1 MKVEFIAGSKAKVT
15 FDITNDKFREAL
27 DKAFEKTGKNVTIP
41 GFRKGHVTREI
52 FNKKFGE
59 AALYETALDVL
70 CDEYSKEVFSDKELG
85 SRVISQLIPNIEGT
99 IDSKDGFKL
108 TFTFDVFPTDFEVGA
123 YKGVEVAKKNT
134 EVTEEEVEGRID
146 SILKSKGT
154 ISEKAEQVVS
164 KGDTANFDF
173 EGFVDGVA
181 FEGGAAKGYEME
193 IGSGQFIPGFEDQMI
208 GMKSG
213 ETKDVNVTFP
223 TPYAAKE
230 LEGKAAVFK
239 VTINSVKENK
249 LPELNDEF
257 VVTLNKDGIKTVDE
271 LKSSI
276 KDEIKASKEENEKNR
291 QIDEV
296 VNKILDGTK
305 VELPQSMIDNFTNDY
320 KKRYEDQAKAYNI
333 PLETLLQLSGTTLDA
348 FNENARK
355 IGERQALFQVVLDK
369 VAFAEKL
376 QPTDEELNARAEE
389 IAKQI
394 NSTKDEVLK
403 TRFNQI
409 VSEHIYNKFIDLVMS
424 NAKEI

>member
-27 DKAFEKTGKNVTIP
+27 DKAFEKTGKNVSIP
-41 GFRKGHVTREI
+41 GFRKGHVSREI

-70 CDEYSKEVFSDKELG
+70 CDEYSKEVFADKELNT
-85 SRVISQLIPNIEGT
+85 RVISQLIPSIEGT
-99 IDSKDGFKL
+99 IDSKDGFQL
-108 TFTFDVFPTDFEVGA
+108 LFTFDVFPTDVTVGN
-123 YKGVEVAKKNT
+123 YKGVEVKAKNT
-134 EVTEEEVEGRID
+134 EVSDEEVSTRID
-146 SILKSKGT
+146 SMLKNKGT
-154 ISEKAEQVVS
+154 LSEKAEQVIA

-181 FEGGAAKGYEME
+181 FEGGQAKGYEME

-208 GMKSG
+208 GMKKG

-239 VTINSVKENK
+239 VTVNAVKENK

-257 VVTLNKDGIKTVDE
+257 VLSLNKEGVKTVEE
-271 LKSSI
+271 LKTSLH
-276 KDEIKASKEENEKNR
+276 DEMKASKEESEKNR

-296 VNKILDGTK
+296 VNKILDDTK

-320 KKRYEDQAKAYNI
+320 KRRYEDQAKAYNI
-333 PLETLLQLSGTTLDA
+333 PLETLLQLSGTDLET
-348 FNENARK
+348 FNKRAAEF
-355 IGERQALFQVVLDK
+355 GERQALFQVVLDK
-369 VAFAEKL
+369 VAFEEKL
-376 QPTDEELNARAEE
+376 QPSDEEIASRAEE

-394 NSTKDEVLK
+394 NSNKDEVIR

>member
-59 AALYETALDVL
+59 AALYETAIDVL
-70 CDEYSKEVFSDKELG
+70 CDETSKEVFADKELG
-85 SRVISQLIPNIEGT
+85 SRVISQLVPSIEGT
-99 IDSKDGFKL
+99 IDSKDGFQL
-108 TFTFDVFPTDFEVGA
+108 VFTFDVFPTDVTVGA
-123 YKGVEVAKKNT
+123 YKGVEVKAKDT
-134 EVTEEEVEGRID
+134 TVTEEEVSARID
-146 SILKSKGT
+146 SMLKSKGS
-154 ISEKAEQVVS
+154 ISEKAEQVIA

-173 EGFVDGVA
+173 KGFVDGVA
-181 FEGGAAKGYEME
+181 FDGGEAKGYEME

-208 GMKSG
+208 GMKKG

-257 VVTLNKDGIKTVDE
+257 VASLNKDGVKTVEE

-276 KDEIKASKEENEKNR
+276 ESEIKANKEESEKNR

-296 VNKILDGTK
+296 VNKILDDTK

-320 KKRYEDQAKAYNI
+320 KKRYEDQANAYNI
-333 PLETLLQLSGTTLDA
+333 PLETLLQLSGTDLET
-348 FNENARK
+348 FNTRSAE
-355 IGERQALFQVVLDK
+355 IGKRQALFQVVLDK
-369 VAFAEKL
+369 VAFEEKL
-376 QPTDEELNARAEE
+376 QPSDEELSARAEE